1 MVSDA
6 ILEDINNIL
15 NSGVISNLFDAKE
28 TDNIMTEMRKI
39 IKEKSLEDTVDPANK
54 SAIFNFFIN
63 RVRDRLHVVLCL
75 SPSGDEFRARL
86 RTFPS
91 LLTCMSIVWFHP
103 WPRSALQDVSQ
114 NILKQKLVDV
124 DFSALAGTEDVDAL

>member
-1 MVSDA
+1 
-6 ILEDINNIL
+6 
-15 NSGVISNLFDAKE
+15 
-28 TDNIMTEMRKI
+28 MTEMRKI